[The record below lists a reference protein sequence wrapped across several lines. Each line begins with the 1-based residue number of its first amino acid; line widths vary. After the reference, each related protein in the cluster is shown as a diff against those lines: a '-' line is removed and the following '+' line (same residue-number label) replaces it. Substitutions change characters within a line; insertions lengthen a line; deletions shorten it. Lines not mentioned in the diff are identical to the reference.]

1 MYDILIIGGGP
12 AGYSA
17 AINGRRRNKEVAL
30 VSKEQMSNRLRQAH
44 QVDNY
49 LGLAEISGA
58 EMGKKFRLHAVRE
71 GVEIKEDE
79 VLNLWQEDQS
89 FHGLG
94 KNEQYEAKTVI
105 LATGV
110 PQKATIEGE
119 AELVGRGVSYC
130 ATCDGMFFRGQKVAF
145 ISQLPEGE
153 KEANF
158 LADLCEKVF
167 YLPQYKGEFDLDPR
181 IEVIS
186 GKPKKISGT
195 ERVSALVTSEQE
207 YEVGGVFIERAG
219 IPLDRLFPGLEM
231 EGDSIKTTRRMAT
244 NVPGIFAAG
253 DCTGR
258 PWQISKATGEG
269 QIAALSAVD
278 FLAVNK
284 G

>member
-1 MYDILIIGGGP
+1 MYDILIVGGGP

-17 AINGRRRNKEVAL
+17 AINGRRRNKRVAL
-30 VSKEQMSNRLRQAH
+30 VSKEPVSSRLRQAH
-44 QVDNY
+44 RVDNY

-58 EMGKKFRLHAVRE
+58 EMAEKFRQHAVRE

-79 VLNLWQEDQS
+79 ILNLWQEEEV
-89 FHGLG
+89 FYGLG
-94 KNEQYEAKTVI
+94 KNEQYKARSVI
-105 LATGV
+105 LAIGI

-119 AELVGRGVSYC
+119 ADFVGRGVSYC
-130 ATCDGMFFRGQKVAF
+130 ATCDGMFFRGQKVVF
-145 ISQLPEGE
+145 VSQLPEGE

-167 YLPQYKGEFDLDPR
+167 YLPQYKGDYDLDPR

-186 GKPKKISGT
+186 GKPKKIYGT
-195 ERVSALVTSEQE
+195 ERVTAFVTSERE

-219 IPLDRLFPGLEM
+219 IPLDRLYPGLEM
-231 EGDSIKTTRRMAT
+231 QGEAIKVTREMAT

-258 PWQISKATGEG
+258 PWQIAKAAGEG
-269 QIAALSAVD
+269 QVAALSAVD
-278 FLAVNK
+278 FLAGNK
-284 G
+284 

>member
-17 AINGRRRNKEVAL
+17 AINGRRRNKEVVL

-44 QVDNY
+44 RVDNY
-49 LGLAEISGA
+49 LGLAEVSGTEMA
-58 EMGKKFRLHAVRE
+58 EKFRLHAVRE
-71 GVEIKEDE
+71 GVEIREDE
-79 VLNLWQEDQS
+79 ILNLWQEDQV

-94 KNEQYEAKTVI
+94 KNGQYDARSVI
-105 LATGV
+105 LAIGV
-110 PQKATIEGE
+110 PQKAAIEGE
-119 AELVGRGVSYC
+119 ADFVGRGVSYC

-158 LADLCEKVF
+158 LADLCKKVF
-167 YLPQYKGEFDLDPR
+167 YLPQYKGDFDLDPR

-186 GKPKKISGT
+186 GKPKKIYGI
-195 ERVSALVTSEQE
+195 ERVSGLITSDQE

-219 IPLDRLFPGLEM
+219 IPLDRLYPGLEM
-231 EGDSIKTTRRMAT
+231 REDAIKVSRDMST

-253 DCTGR
+253 DCTGK
-258 PWQISKATGEG
+258 PWQISKAAGEG

-278 FLAVNK
+278 FLARNR
-284 G
+284 